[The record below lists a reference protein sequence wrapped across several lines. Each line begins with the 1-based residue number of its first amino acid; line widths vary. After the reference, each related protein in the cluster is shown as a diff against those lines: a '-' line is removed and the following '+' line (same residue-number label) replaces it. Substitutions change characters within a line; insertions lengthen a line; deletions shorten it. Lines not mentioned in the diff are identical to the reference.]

1 MLQDKVSTTDTTHEI
16 DVLALQVLGYRY
28 RVTRKDHL
36 YGLEGYIGE

>member
-16 DVLALQVLGYRY
+16 DVLALQVLGGY